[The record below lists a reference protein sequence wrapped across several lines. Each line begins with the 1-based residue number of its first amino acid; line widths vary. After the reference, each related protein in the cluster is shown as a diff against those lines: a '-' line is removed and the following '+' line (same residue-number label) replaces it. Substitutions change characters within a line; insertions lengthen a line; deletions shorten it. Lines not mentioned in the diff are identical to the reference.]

1 MKAKQIRS
9 LNTHRMKTSRFI
21 TLLLIILAGELIFA
35 LPFHITRFFRPTFL
49 EVFTLSNSQ
58 LGDIFAIYG
67 LVATLAYFPGG
78 LIADRFP
85 AHKLMAASLLATA
98 LGGVYLWTIPSTLGL
113 KTLFGFWGLTTI
125 LLFWGAMIKA
135 TRAWGTTDAQG
146 LAFGLLDGGRGL
158 VASIF
163 ASIAV
168 YIFGLYLMEALVS
181 QETTKQAQGL
191 KSVILFYAAATAL
204 TALPVWLMTTG
215 RNSTSNTLPSSSI
228 SRRELSTRI
237 NAATKSTIGAL
248 KDTRIWLQGGIV
260 VAAYC
265 GYKSLDN
272 IGIYAVEVMGMS
284 QIDSAKLATLTSYI
298 RPIAAVLAG
307 LMVDRFSASR
317 IISILFLILMLGS
330 LCLSSLDPSQI
341 MINLIV
347 TNLLVTFIAV
357 YALRGVY
364 FSLIEQS
371 NIAFNRTGTAVGVIS
386 FVGFTPDIFFASIT
400 GRILDANPGFAGFQ
414 HYFLLITMFSL
425 IGMIFS
431 VFLTKKIAQTPPLPI
446 TPQDS

>member
-1 MKAKQIRS
+1 
-9 LNTHRMKTSRFI
+9 MKTSRFI

-85 AHKLMAASLLATA
+85 AHKLKAASLLATA

-168 YIFGLYLMEALVS
+168 YIFGLYVMEALVS

-204 TALPVWLMTTG
+204 TALPVWLMTTS
-215 RNSTSNTLPSSSI
+215 RSSISNTLPSSSI

-237 NAATKSTIGAL
+237 NAATKSTIDAL

-330 LCLSSLDPSQI
+330 LCLSSLDPSRI

-414 HYFLLITMFSL
+414 HYFLLITIFSL

>member
-215 RNSTSNTLPSSSI
+215 RSSISNTLPSSSI

-237 NAATKSTIGAL
+237 NAATKSTIDAL

-330 LCLSSLDPSQI
+330 LCLSSLDPSRI

-414 HYFLLITMFSL
+414 HYFLLITIFSL

-431 VFLTKKIAQTPPLPI
+431 IFLTKKIAQTPPLPI